1 MPWLDLLILIGAIYL
16 VIVLGRGLI
25 DFVNWLLDVF
35 IREPRER
42 QRLARRARKKRLQ
55 SQRQGAD
62 DSPDVL

>member
-1 MPWLDLLILIGAIYL
+1 MPWLDLLILLGAIYL

-25 DFVNWLLDVF
+25 DFINWLLDVF

-55 SQRQGAD
+55 SESQDAD
-62 DSPDVL
+62 DARDVS